1 MKNSKKILIITII
14 YMIINVFVNN
24 IFHDLYLE
32 NMILFIIYI
41 LCLIYFT
48 IKRLKMTI
56 LCYTLISFTVSFLI
70 TSEIQY
76 AFIQI
81 ILFMI
86 ISIITKY
93 V

>member
-1 MKNSKKILIITII
+1 MF
-14 YMIINVFVNN
+14 FVNN

>member
-1 MKNSKKILIITII
+1 
-14 YMIINVFVNN
+14 MIINVFVNN